1 VLLDVIVM
9 ELEEIKQKFGD
20 QRRTEIVENEA
31 EIADEDL
38 IQEEDMVVTISHG
51 GYIKR
56 TPVTTYRAQKRGGK
70 GKLGMEA
77 RDEDW
82 VNQLFV
88 ASTHAYVFFFS
99 DRGKVY
105 VKKVYEVPLAARNAK
120 GRAIVNF
127 VGMEPGEKVAAI
139 VEIPKI
145 EPDRFVMTLTRGGII
160 KKTEVTEYENFR
172 EKGII
177 GLKIEGDDHLLSAQL
192 TDGTKQIMIGT
203 RDGMSIRFAEDQVRA
218 MGRATFGVKGIELR
232 EGDQCV
238 GLSVS
243 QPGCDQ
249 VLAITERGYG
259 KRTHIDQ
266 FREQK
271 RGGVGVA
278 LIDTGERNGNCVGL
292 RLISADHEI
301 MLITDKGQ
309 TLRTSVAEIKETK
322 DRGAM
327 GVKVMTLEE
336 GERVVAFE
344 RVAEAEGPEG
354 VEGGGT
360 GSDTPPPGSGGG
372 DGESNGTSTD
382 GGESS
387 DIPDPIGEA

>member
-1 VLLDVIVM
+1 
-9 ELEEIKQKFGD
+9 
-20 QRRTEIVENEA
+20 
-31 EIADEDL
+31 
-38 IQEEDMVVTISHG
+38 
-51 GYIKR
+51 
-56 TPVTTYRAQKRGGK
+56 
-70 GKLGMEA
+70 MEA
-77 RDEDW
+77 RDEDF

-139 VEIPKI
+139 VEVPKI
-145 EPDRFVMTLTRGGII
+145 EEGKFVVTLTRGGVI

-203 RDGMSIRFAEDQVRA
+203 RDGMSIRFAEDQVRP
-218 MGRATFGVKGIELR
+218 MGRATYGVKGIELR
-232 EGDQCV
+232 ENDQCV
-238 GLSVS
+238 GLSVT
-243 QPGCDQ
+243 QPGCEQ

-278 LIDTGERNGNCVGL
+278 LIDTGERNGGCIGL
-292 RLISADHEI
+292 RLVSEEHEI

-327 GVKVMTLEE
+327 GVKVMTTEE

-354 VEGGGT
+354 
-360 GSDTPPPGSGGG
+360 SDTPPPGN
-372 DGESNGTSTD
+372 GESNGSPTNGPD
-382 GGESS
+382 GS
-387 DIPDPIGEA
+387 DLPPIGEA